1 MSRSASRV
9 CGWSGPAT
17 WSSSRSTSRVAHRRI
32 RRVGQLSR
40 RSHSVIELAVFEQ
53 FNMTGGER
61 IIMIANNGK
70 GLLAE
75 ETGDGVSAFH
85 DEPVEPAI
93 E

>member
-1 MSRSASRV
+1 MPGRVRPWHSRV
-9 CGWSGPAT
+9 PPDYH
-17 WSSSRSTSRVAHRRI
+17 SSAWMSAHRRI
-32 RRVGQLSR
+32 RRVGQLSWH
-40 RSHSVIELAVFEQ
+40 SHSVIELAVFEQ

>member
-1 MSRSASRV
+1 M
-9 CGWSGPAT
+9 
-17 WSSSRSTSRVAHRRI
+17 
-32 RRVGQLSR
+32 
-40 RSHSVIELAVFEQ
+40 IELAVFEQ